1 MTQDSYKPQGS
12 DPKQTSDNVIN
23 NVTEGEYKYGFTTD
37 IDTDIIPKGL
47 NEDTIRFISAKKNE
61 PEWLL
66 EFRLKAYRHWLTL
79 TPPKWAHLDIPEI
92 DFQAISYYAAP
103 KTKEGPKSLDDV
115 DPELIDTF
123 NKLGISLEEQKK
135 LSGVAVDAVMDS
147 VSVKTTHRDKLAE
160 LGVIFCS
167 ISEAVKDYPDLVKKY
182 LGKVVPYTDNFY
194 AALNSAVFSDG
205 SFVYIP
211 KGVRC
216 PMELSTYFRINA
228 AGTGQFERTL
238 IVADDDA
245 YVSYLE
251 GCTAPMRDENQL
263 HAAIVE
269 IIVEDRAEVKY
280 STVQNWYAGDKQGR
294 GGVYNFVTKR
304 GLCRGDYSKLSW
316 TQVETGS
323 AITWKYPGCI
333 LAGEGATGEFYS
345 VAVTNNYQQ
354 ADTGTKMIHLGRN
367 TKSTIVS
374 KGISAGHSQNSYR
387 GLVKVAAKAD
397 GCRNYTQCDSL
408 LLSSTCGAHT
418 YPYIDVLNDTA
429 VVEHEATTS
438 KISEDQIFYCNQ
450 RGISTEEA
458 VGLIVNGY
466 AKEVMN
472 KLPMEFAV
480 EAQKLLQITLEG
492 SVG

>member
-1 MTQDSYKPQGS
+1 MTKPL
-12 DPKQTSDNVIN
+12 DLEN
-23 NVTEGEYKYGFTTD
+23 NDYKYGFTTD
-37 IDTDIIPKGL
+37 IETDKIPVGL
-47 NEDTIRFISAKKNE
+47 SEDVVRLISAKKGE

-66 EFRLKAYRHWLTL
+66 DFRLKAYRHWLTL
-79 TPPKWAHLDIPEI
+79 TPPTWAHLDIPEI

-103 KTKEGPKSLDDV
+103 VQKKKPESLDEV
-115 DPELIDTF
+115 DPQLIDTF
-123 NKLGISLEEQKK
+123 NRLGIPLAEQKA
-135 LSGVAVDAVMDS
+135 LTGVAVDAVMDS
-147 VSVKTTHRDKLAE
+147 VSVKTTGRDKLAE
-160 LGVIFCS
+160 LGIIFCS
-167 ISEAVKDYPDLVKKY
+167 ISEAVKDYPDLVRKY

-216 PMELSTYFRINA
+216 PVELSTYFRINA
-228 AGTGQFERTL
+228 SGTGQFERTL

-280 STVQNWYAGDKQGR
+280 STVQNWYAGDAEGR

-333 LAGEGATGEFYS
+333 LAGEGSVGEFYS
-345 VAVTNNYQQ
+345 VAVTNNHQQ

-367 TKSTIVS
+367 TRSTIVS
-374 KGISAGHSQNSYR
+374 KGISAGYSQNSYR
-387 GLVKVAAKAD
+387 GLVKVVPKAD
-397 GCRNYTQCDSL
+397 GVRNHTQCDSL
-408 LLSSTCGAHT
+408 LLTSHCGAHT
-418 YPYIDVLNDTA
+418 FPYIDIANDTA

-438 KISEDQIFYCNQ
+438 KISEDQLFYCNQ
-450 RGISTEEA
+450 RGIPTEEA
-458 VGLIVNGY
+458 VALIVNGY

-480 EAQKLLQITLEG
+480 EAQKLLAITLEG

>member
-1 MTQDSYKPQGS
+1 MKKNEDIAPGS
-12 DPKQTSDNVIN
+12 VVTDNADLLREATASD
-23 NVTEGEYKYGFTTD
+23 YKYGFVTD
-37 IDTDIIPKGL
+37 IDTEIAPAGL
-47 NEDTIRFISAKKNE
+47 SEDVVRFISRKKGE

-79 TPPKWAHLDIPEI
+79 APPDWAHLDIPEI

-103 KTKEGPKSLDDV
+103 KETELKKSMDEV
-115 DPELIDTF
+115 DPELVKTF
-123 NKLGISLEEQKK
+123 NKLGISLEEQKH
-135 LSGVAVDAVMDS
+135 LAGVAVDAVMDS
-147 VSVKTTHRDKLAE
+147 VSVKTTHREKLAE

-182 LGKVVPYTDNFY
+182 LGSVVSYRDNFY

-269 IIVEDRAEVKY
+269 IVVEDRAEVKY
-280 STVQNWYAGDKQGR
+280 STVQNWYAGDKDGK
-294 GGVYNFVTKR
+294 GGIYNFVTKR
-304 GLCRGDYSKLSW
+304 GLCRGHRSKLSW

-323 AITWKYPGCI
+323 AITWKYPSCVLRGD
-333 LAGEGATGEFYS
+333 ESVGEFYS

-354 ADTGTKMIHLGRN
+354 ADTGTKMIHLGSN

-374 KGISAGHSQNSYR
+374 KGISAGKSQNSYR
-387 GLVKVAAKAD
+387 GLVRVARGAK
-397 GCRNYTQCDSL
+397 GCRNFTQCDSL
-408 LLSSTCGAHT
+408 LMGDACGAHT
-418 YPYIDVLNDTA
+418 FPYIDIHDDSAVL
-429 VVEHEATTS
+429 EHEATTS
-438 KISEDQIFYCNQ
+438 KINEEQIFYCNQ
-450 RGISTEEA
+450 RGIPTEEA
-458 VGLIVNGY
+458 IGMIVNGY